1 MERLM
6 LLDGNGLIYR
16 GYFALPP
23 LTTSKGELVNAVFG
37 FCSIV
42 LRGIADI
49 RPEYV
54 AVAFDLPGPTFR
66 HQQYAEY
73 KATRQRMPDDLRD
86 QFPKVREVVAAL
98 RIPVYELAG
107 FEADDVIGTITV
119 DAERRGLDTTI
130 VTGDLDMLQLVT
142 NHTRLM
148 TTRSGVENTILYD
161 PAKIEER
168 FGLVAGQMIDYKA
181 LKGDPSDNIPGVP
194 GVGEKTA
201 AKLIREFGSLAA
213 LYERID
219 AVKPDKLRDKLVE
232 HREQVFA
239 GQDLSTIVRDVP
251 VDFDLEAARL
261 GDYDRETVIRL
272 FREYE
277 FRSLIERLPA
287 MTGESAGETAE
298 ALRDVVNDGSV
309 PAARVA
315 GGARPSGWGTARPA
329 RPAAEGGGLQLSLD
343 FDAVARPAGV
353 GAAGAAGATSAG
365 AAAATDAPETEG
377 SADAAGEDAQVVVPP
392 EDLPSALAA
401 AIADPS
407 RIEVHAGDRIAAL
420 RPWLAVQAAV
430 GAGLV
435 LDDPRPRRGTPVA
448 LAVAGMDGRTVA
460 VEGASDAAALR
471 ALLQELGTPV
481 VAHEVKPL
489 LVLGIG
495 EHPDAMA
502 MPVAFDT
509 QVAAYVLNA
518 SLRSQTIADVVAE
531 QLDLILPP
539 VVELDAAAR
548 AGLEALSAIA
558 VRDPLQLRLSDE
570 GLDRLYAELELP
582 LITTLARMEA
592 TGVALDLAT
601 LQALA
606 VEFGAEISRLEAE
619 IHADVGHEFNLGSP
633 KQLEQILFHELDL
646 PKGKRTKTGYS
657 TDASVLEDL
666 RPAHPMIDKL
676 LEWRIYTKL
685 RSTYVEALPTLLA
698 DDGRLHTTFH
708 QAVAA
713 TGRLSSSDP
722 NLQNIPIR
730 TPLGR
735 RIRRAFVAGAP
746 DLTLVAAD
754 YSQIE
759 LRILAHVSGDEHL
772 RDAFARGAD
781 IHRETAARVLHK
793 DPADVTLGERSMAK
807 MVNFGIAYGMS
818 DFGLSSRAN
827 IPRAEAQEFINTYF
841 ATYSGISY
849 YMLAIKE
856 QARSQGFV
864 TTLLG
869 RKRHI
874 PELSARNPTLRA
886 AGERMAI
893 NMPIQGTAADIVKI
907 AMIRLDE
914 RLRDGGFRAR
924 PLLQVHDELLLE
936 VPRGEVD
943 RLIPVLRDAME
954 SALPLDVPLTV
965 DVKVGDD
972 WDTMAPVTRADAIA
986 AEANEAPELEAPVAP
1001 VAG

>member
-1 MERLM
+1 MARGYTWSVPTERLM

-23 LTTSKGELVNAVFG
+23 LTTAKGDLVNAVFG

-42 LRGIADI
+42 LRGIQDLH
-49 RPEYV
+49 PDYV
-54 AVAFDLPGPTFR
+54 AVAFDLQGPTFR
-66 HQQYAEY
+66 HEQYAEY

-86 QFPKVREVVAAL
+86 QFPKVREVVKAL

-107 FEADDVIGTITV
+107 YEADDVIGTITV

-142 NHTRLM
+142 DHTRLM

-161 PAKIEER
+161 PAKIADR
-168 FGLVAGQMIDYKA
+168 FDLVAGQMIDYKA
-181 LKGDPSDNIPGVP
+181 LKGDPTDNIPGVP

-201 AKLIREFGSLAA
+201 AKLIREFGTLEA

-219 AVKPDKLRDKLVE
+219 EVKPDKLRDKLVE
-232 HREQVFA
+232 HREQVFL
-239 GQDLSTIVRDVP
+239 GKDLTTIVRDLP
-251 VDFDLEAARL
+251 VEFDLEAARL

-277 FRSLIERLPA
+277 FRTLIERLPA
-287 MTGESAGETAE
+287 MTGETAGDAAE
-298 ALRDVVNDGSV
+298 MLRSVATDGSV

-315 GGARPSGWGTARPA
+315 GSARPSGWGPGRPA
-329 RPAAEGGGLQLSLD
+329 RPASDAGGLQLSLD
-343 FDAVARPAGV
+343 FDAVARPAPV
-353 GAAGAAGATSAG
+353 
-365 AAAATDAPETEG
+365 AAAEDGVA
-377 SADAAGEDAQVVVPP
+377 SADARPP
-392 EDLPSALAA
+392 AADVEPGDLPTSLAA

-407 RIEVHAGDRIAAL
+407 RIEVHAGTGVAAL
-420 RPWLAVQAAV
+420 EPWVAAQSAV
-430 GAGLV
+430 GIGLL
-435 LDDPRPRRGTPVA
+435 LDDPRPRRGAPIA
-448 LAVAGMDGRTVA
+448 FAIAGSDGRTVA
-460 VEGASDAAALR
+460 VEGPDDATALR
-471 ALLQELGTPV
+471 RILERLGTPV
-481 VAHEVKPL
+481 VGHEIKPL
-489 LVLGIG
+489 LVLRIG
-495 EHPDAMA
+495 DDPDA
-502 MPVAFDT
+502 PPTPLAFDT

-518 SLRSQTIADVVAE
+518 ALRSQTIADVAAE

-539 VVELDAAAR
+539 VAELDSAAR
-548 AGLEALSAIA
+548 VGLEALAAIA
-558 VRDPLQLRLSDE
+558 VREPLERRLVDE
-570 GLDRLYAELELP
+570 GLDRLYGELELP
-582 LITTLARMEA
+582 LISVLARMEA
-592 TGVALDLAT
+592 SGVALDLD
-601 LQALA
+601 ALGVLA
-606 VEFGAEISRLEAE
+606 AEFGAEISRLEAE
-619 IHADVGHEFNLGSP
+619 IYADVGHEFNLGSP
-633 KQLEQILFHELDL
+633 KQLEQILFFELNL

-685 RSTYVEALPTLLA
+685 RSTYVDALPNLMA
-698 DDGRLHTTFH
+698 GDGRLHTTFH

-781 IHRETAARVLHK
+781 LHRETAALVLKK
-793 DPADVTLGERSMAK
+793 DPAEVTLGERSMAK
-807 MVNFGIAYGMS
+807 MVNFGIAYGLS
-818 DFGLSSRAN
+818 DFGLSERAN
-827 IPRAEAQEFINTYF
+827 IPRAEAQSFINTYF

-856 QARSQGFV
+856 QARTQGYV

-869 RKRHI
+869 RKRQI
-874 PELSARNPTLRA
+874 PELAARNPTLRA

-907 AMIRLDE
+907 AMIRLQE
-914 RLRDGGFRAR
+914 RLLAGGFRAR

-936 VPRGEVD
+936 VPRDEVE
-943 RLIPVLRDAME
+943 RLVPVLRETME
-954 SALPLDVPLTV
+954 GALPLNVPLTV
-965 DVKVGDD
+965 DIKVGDD
-972 WDTMAPVTRADAIA
+972 WESMAPLTRADAVA
-986 AEANEAPELEAPVAP
+986 AEAGAEPDLEAPLAP
-1001 VAG
+1001 TLG